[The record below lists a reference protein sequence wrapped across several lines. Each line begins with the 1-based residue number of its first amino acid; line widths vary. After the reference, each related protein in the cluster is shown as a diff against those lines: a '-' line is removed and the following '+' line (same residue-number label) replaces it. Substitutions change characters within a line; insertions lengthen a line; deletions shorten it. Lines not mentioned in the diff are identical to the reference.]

1 MATDGWTTCGF
12 GGGGRIAKYQI
23 QAATAAAGITTIA
36 APRTVSLIRMKNPRP
51 SARTIFP
58 HASAIVE
65 AARKIPVAVATTARP
80 APRIV
85 AVLAEIT
92 PSAAPRSFSLP
103 AAIVRATAG
112 RNLFSRTG
120 FGRTSVLAR
129 VLVGG
134 GAGTGAGF

>member
-1 MATDGWTTCGF
+1 MGTDGWTTCGF
-12 GGGGRIAKYQI
+12 GGRIAKYQI

-36 APRTVSLIRMKNPRP
+36 APRTVSLIRMN
-51 SARTIFP
+51 
-58 HASAIVE
+58 
-65 AARKIPVAVATTARP
+65 

-112 RNLFSRTG
+112 RNFLSRTG

-134 GAGTGAGF
+134 AAGTGAGF

>member
-1 MATDGWTTCGF
+1 MATNGWTTCGF
-12 GGGGRIAKYQI
+12 GGRIAKYQI

-58 HASAIVE
+58 HASAIV
-65 AARKIPVAVATTARP
+65 
-80 APRIV
+80 
-85 AVLAEIT
+85 
-92 PSAAPRSFSLP
+92 
-103 AAIVRATAG
+103 RATAG

-134 GAGTGAGF
+134 GAGTGAGVWSVLRGGNASEPS